1 MPSAVMFEWF
11 GYEVSDSIHN
21 QMYDRLV
28 EVGEWLVERIQEN
41 INTPYPP
48 HSDPFDFPHKFTGML
63 SESMTY
69 IMVAQ
74 KRSEYIVSKTASTL
88 VGSAMGI
95 AGSSANMAYKV
106 ASSIVKRARTVIP
119 DISVLVGVRED
130 SPANVYA
137 PYLEFGTS
145 NMEPRPFLWET
156 LMQEAEYIRALVGRP
171 LHSMLSGYGEIR
183 ASSAIN

>member
-1 MPSAVMFEWF
+1 MSSAVMFEWF
-11 GYEVSDSIHN
+11 GNDVSEKIHDE
-21 QMYDRLV
+21 MYDRLV
-28 EVGEWLVERIQEN
+28 EVGEWLVARIIEN

-48 HSDPFDFPHKFTGML
+48 HSDPFAFPHKFTGTL

-74 KRSEYIVSKTASTL
+74 KRSEYTVSKTSSSL
-88 VGSAMGI
+88 VSSAMGA
-95 AGSSANMAYKV
+95 AGGGANMAYKV
-106 ASSIVKRARTVIP
+106 ASAVVKRAKTVIP
-119 DISVLVGVRED
+119 DISVLVGVRAD
-130 SPANVYA
+130 SPADVYA

-171 LHSMLSGYGEIR
+171 LHGMISGYGEIR
-183 ASSAIN
+183 SASAIN